1 MSRLKV
7 DNIETRSGNN
17 VSIDD
22 PLKFKGYT
30 TSQRDALS
38 SPQAGDTIYNSET
51 GTIDFYNGES
61 WNATSD
67 TTFITTISYLVIAGG
82 GGGGQSTGDGGGG
95 GGGGAGGYRTSFGS
109 GNISGANSAVES
121 TITLTD
127 GTSAT
132 VTVGAGGPTGGGTTH
147 YGNDSVFHSITSIK
161 GGAGMRNNGTGS
173 TGGSGGGAGGD
184 GGSTA
189 GYAGTVNQGMSGGTG
204 GGGNGTGSGG
214 GGGAGGN
221 GLNTTGHNGG
231 NGGVGLASA
240 ITGTSIFR
248 GGGGGGGS
256 SDQSTDNGSGGNGG
270 GGTCDG
276 SGTAGAV
283 NTGGGGG
290 GGDRGG
296 TNGTA
301 GGSGVVILRY
311 ANTSTIT
318 LSAGLTGSTATDGS
332 DKVTTIT
339 AGTGTVSFSR

>member
-1 MSRLKV
+1 MSELKTNKIQTN
-7 DNIETRSGNN
+7 DTNN
-17 VSIDD
+17 VAIDNALG
-22 PLKFKGYT
+22 LKSYT
-30 TSQRDALS
+30 TTQRDALTS
-38 SPQAGDTIYNSET
+38 AAGDVIYNSET

-95 GGGGAGGYRTSFGS
+95 GGGGAGGYRTSYGT
-109 GNISGANSAVES
+109 GNISGANSPVES

-127 GTSAT
+127 GTSAN
-132 VTVGAGGPTGGGTTH
+132 VTVGAGGPVGGGTTH
-147 YGNDSVFHSITSIK
+147 YGNDSVFHSITSLK
-161 GGAGMRNNGTGS
+161 GGAGMRSNGTGS

-184 GGSTA
+184 GGGT
-189 GYAGTVNQGMSGGTG
+189 GYAGTANQGKS
-204 GGGNGTGSGG
+204 GGNGGGSNGSGSGG

-221 GLNTTGHNGG
+221 GLNTTGSNGG

-270 GGTCDG
+270 GGTSDG

-318 LSAGLTGSTATDGS
+318 LSAGLTGSTTTDGS

-339 AGTGTVSFSR
+339 AGTGTVSWSR